1 MCVRLHSPLALPQKR
16 TRTFLIVTTVIF
28 SLGGL
33 LGILPAITSVF
44 LFDSPG
50 SEKNPATIIL
60 FANALTFPLAC
71 LTSVVVSWVLYAAKR
86 YTLAVVLAF
95 LPLVNVIM
103 GAGALV
109 WLELF
114 NDGRFS

>member
-1 MCVRLHSPLALPQKR
+1 MTQKR
-16 TRTFLIVTTVIF
+16 TRTFLIILTVIF

-71 LTSVVVSWVLYAAKR
+71 LTSIVASWVLYAVKR
-86 YTLAVVLAF
+86 YTLAFIIAL
-95 LPLVNVIM
+95 LPLVNVMM
-103 GAGALV
+103 GASALI
-109 WLELF
+109 WLEIF

>member
-1 MCVRLHSPLALPQKR
+1 M
-16 TRTFLIVTTVIF
+16 IF

-33 LGILPAITSVF
+33 FGIVPAITSVF

-71 LTSVVVSWVLYAAKR
+71 LTSIVASWVLYVVKR
-86 YTLAVVLAF
+86 YTLAFVLAL
-95 LPLVNVIM
+95 LPLVNVVM

-109 WLELF
+109 WLQLF
-114 NDGRFS
+114 NDRDSASR

>member
-1 MCVRLHSPLALPQKR
+1 
-16 TRTFLIVTTVIF
+16 
-28 SLGGL
+28 
-33 LGILPAITSVF
+33 VF

-71 LTSVVVSWVLYAAKR
+71 LTSVVASWILYASKR
-86 YTLAVVLAF
+86 YTLAVGLAF